1 MRLPVALRLSRISN
15 LPTVWSNVL
24 VGVALAGGAWND
36 PRLPLALLSLSLFY
50 TGGMLLNDAFD
61 REFDARERP
70 ERPIPAGEVSATEV
84 FGFGFGMLGAG
95 LALLLLLGQAGGTA
109 SPRGA
114 AGSGLALAAT
124 ILLYNVHHKGTP
136 LGPLLMGTCRM
147 LVYLATAAALASSA
161 LPATLY
167 VSALVLLCYLAGLTY
182 AARQEHLDRLDNA
195 WPLLLLAVPLLYGL
209 GLAWQQPLVLLPL
222 LALMLWVALAV
233 RRLRRRARGDVPAA
247 VAALIA
253 GISLLDAM
261 LLAGLG
267 HVVPMLLALG
277 AFALTLLAQ
286 RWVSGT

>member
-1 MRLPVALRLSRISN
+1 
-15 LPTVWSNVL
+15 
-24 VGVALAGGAWND
+24 
-36 PRLPLALLSLSLFY
+36 
-50 TGGMLLNDAFD
+50 MLLNDAFD

-70 ERPIPAGEVSATEV
+70 ERPIPAGEASATEV
-84 FGFGFGMLGAG
+84 FAFGSGMLGAG
-95 LALLLLLGQAGGTA
+95 LALLLPGQGGGTA
-109 SPRGA
+109 SSWGA

-124 ILLYNVHHKGTP
+124 ILLYNVHHKANP
-136 LGPLLMGTCRM
+136 LSPLLMGICRM
-147 LVYLATAAALASSA
+147 LVYLTAALAVASSA

-167 VSALVLLCYLAGLTY
+167 ISALVLLCYLAGLTY
-182 AARQEHLDRLDNA
+182 AAKQEHLDRLDNA

-209 GLAWQQPLVLLPL
+209 DLARQQPLVLLPL
-222 LALMLWVALAV
+222 LALLLWSTLSV

-267 HVVPMLLALG
+267 QVVPMLLALG

-286 RWVSGT
+286 RRVSGT

>member
-1 MRLPVALRLSRISN
+1 
-15 LPTVWSNVL
+15 
-24 VGVALAGGAWND
+24 
-36 PRLPLALLSLSLFY
+36 
-50 TGGMLLNDAFD
+50 
-61 REFDARERP
+61 
-70 ERPIPAGEVSATEV
+70 
-84 FGFGFGMLGAG
+84 
-95 LALLLLLGQAGGTA
+95 
-109 SPRGA
+109 
-114 AGSGLALAAT
+114 
-124 ILLYNVHHKGTP
+124 
-136 LGPLLMGTCRM
+136 
-147 LVYLATAAALASSA
+147 ALASSA

>member
-1 MRLPVALRLSRISN
+1 MRLPVALRLARISN

-36 PRLPLALLSLSLFY
+36 PRLPLVLLSLSLFY

-70 ERPIPAGEVSATEV
+70 ERPIPAGEASATEV
-84 FGFGFGMLGAG
+84 FAYGSGMLGAG
-95 LALLLLLGQAGGTA
+95 LALLLPGQGGGTA
-109 SPRGA
+109 SPWGA
-114 AGSGLALAAT
+114 AGSGLALAAA
-124 ILLYNVHHKGTP
+124 ILLYNVHHKANP
-136 LGPLLMGTCRM
+136 LSPLLMGICRM
-147 LVYLATAAALASSA
+147 LVYLTAALAVASSA

-167 VSALVLLCYLAGLTY
+167 ISALVLLCYLVGLTY
-182 AARQEHLDRLDNA
+182 AAKQEHLDRLDNA

-209 GLAWQQPLVLLPL
+209 DLARQQPLVLLPL
-222 LALMLWVALAV
+222 LALLLCSTLSV

-267 HVVPMLLALG
+267 QVVPMLLALG

-286 RWVSGT
+286 RRVSGT

>member
-1 MRLPVALRLSRISN
+1 MRLPVALRLARISN

-36 PRLPLALLSLSLFY
+36 PRLPLVLLSLSLFY

-61 REFDARERP
+61 REFDALERP
-70 ERPIPAGEVSATEV
+70 ERPIPAGEASATEV
-84 FGFGFGMLGAG
+84 FAFGSGMLGAG
-95 LALLLLLGQAGGTA
+95 LALLLPGQGGGTA
-109 SPRGA
+109 SPWGA

-124 ILLYNVHHKGTP
+124 ILLYNVHHKANP
-136 LGPLLMGTCRM
+136 LSPLLMGICRM
-147 LVYLATAAALASSA
+147 LVYLTAALAVASSA

-167 VSALVLLCYLAGLTY
+167 ISALVLLCYLAGLTY
-182 AARQEHLDRLDNA
+182 AAKQEHLDRLDNA

-209 GLAWQQPLVLLPL
+209 DLARQQPLVLLPL
-222 LALMLWVALAV
+222 LALLLWSTLSV

-267 HVVPMLLALG
+267 QVVPMLLALG

-286 RWVSGT
+286 RRVSGT

>member
-1 MRLPVALRLSRISN
+1 MRLSVALRLSRISN

-84 FGFGFGMLGAG
+84 SGFGFGMLGAG

-109 SPRGA
+109 SPWGA

-124 ILLYNVHHKGTP
+124 ILLYNVHHKANP
-136 LGPLLMGTCRM
+136 LSPLLMGICRM
-147 LVYLATAAALASSA
+147 LVYLTAALAVASSA

-167 VSALVLLCYLAGLTY
+167 VSALVLLCYLVGLTC

-195 WPLLLLAVPLLYGL
+195 WPLLLLAAPPLYGL

-222 LALMLWVALAV
+222 LALILWVTLAV

-267 HVVPMLLALG
+267 QVVPMLLALG

>member
-1 MRLPVALRLSRISN
+1 MRLPVALRLARISN

-36 PRLPLALLSLSLFY
+36 PRVPLVLLSLSLFY
-50 TGGMLLNDAFD
+50 AGGMLLNDAFD

-70 ERPIPAGEVSATEV
+70 ERPIPAGEASAPEV
-84 FGFGFGMLGAG
+84 FAFGSGMLGAG
-95 LALLLLLGQAGGTA
+95 LALLLPGQGGGTA
-109 SPRGA
+109 SPWGA

-124 ILLYNVHHKGTP
+124 ILLYNVHHKANP
-136 LGPLLMGTCRM
+136 LSPLLMGICRM
-147 LVYLATAAALASSA
+147 LVYLTAALAVASSA

-167 VSALVLLCYLAGLTY
+167 ISALVLLCYLAGLTY
-182 AARQEHLDRLDNA
+182 AAKQEHLDRLDNA

-209 GLAWQQPLVLLPL
+209 DLARQQPLVLLPL
-222 LALMLWVALAV
+222 LALLLWSTLSV

-267 HVVPMLLALG
+267 QVVPMLLALG

-286 RWVSGT
+286 RRVSGT

>member
-1 MRLPVALRLSRISN
+1 MRLPVALRLARISN

-36 PRLPLALLSLSLFY
+36 PRLPLVLLSLSLFY

-61 REFDARERP
+61 REFDALERP
-70 ERPIPAGEVSATEV
+70 ERPIPAGEASATEV
-84 FGFGFGMLGAG
+84 FAFGSGMLGAG
-95 LALLLLLGQAGGTA
+95 LALLLPGQGGGTA
-109 SPRGA
+109 SPWGA

-124 ILLYNVHHKGTP
+124 ILLYNVHHKANP
-136 LGPLLMGTCRM
+136 LSPLLMGICRM
-147 LVYLATAAALASSA
+147 LVYLTAALAVASSA

-167 VSALVLLCYLAGLTY
+167 ISALVLLCYLVGLTY
-182 AARQEHLDRLDNA
+182 AAKQEHLDRLDNA

-209 GLAWQQPLVLLPL
+209 DLARQQPLVLLPL
-222 LALMLWVALAV
+222 LALLLWSTLSV

-267 HVVPMLLALG
+267 QVVPMMLALG

-286 RWVSGT
+286 RRVSGT

>member
-1 MRLPVALRLSRISN
+1 MRLPVALRLARISN

-36 PRLPLALLSLSLFY
+36 PRVPLVLLSLSLFY
-50 TGGMLLNDAFD
+50 AGGMLLNDAFD

-70 ERPIPAGEVSATEV
+70 ERPIPAGEASATEV
-84 FGFGFGMLGAG
+84 FAYGSGMLGAG
-95 LALLLLLGQAGGTA
+95 LALLLPGQGGGTA
-109 SPRGA
+109 SPWGA

-124 ILLYNVHHKGTP
+124 ILLYNVHHKANP
-136 LGPLLMGTCRM
+136 LSPLLMGICRM
-147 LVYLATAAALASSA
+147 LVYLTAALAVASSA

-167 VSALVLLCYLAGLTY
+167 ISALVLLCYLVGLTY
-182 AARQEHLDRLDNA
+182 AAKQEHLDRLDNA

-209 GLAWQQPLVLLPL
+209 DLARQQPLVLLPL
-222 LALMLWVALAV
+222 LALLLCSTLSV

-267 HVVPMLLALG
+267 QVVPMMLALG

-286 RWVSGT
+286 RRVSGT

>member
-1 MRLPVALRLSRISN
+1 MRLPVALRLARISN

-36 PRLPLALLSLSLFY
+36 PRLPLVLLSLSLFY

-70 ERPIPAGEVSATEV
+70 ERPIPAGEASATEV
-84 FGFGFGMLGAG
+84 FAYGSGMLGAG
-95 LALLLLLGQAGGTA
+95 LALLLPGQGGGTA
-109 SPRGA
+109 SPWGA

-124 ILLYNVHHKGTP
+124 ILLYNVHHKANP
-136 LGPLLMGTCRM
+136 LSPLLMGICRM
-147 LVYLATAAALASSA
+147 LVYLTAALAVASSA

-167 VSALVLLCYLAGLTY
+167 ISALVLLCYLVGLTY
-182 AARQEHLDRLDNA
+182 AAKQEHLDRLDNA

-209 GLAWQQPLVLLPL
+209 DLARQQPLVLLPL
-222 LALMLWVALAV
+222 LALLLCSTLSV

-267 HVVPMLLALG
+267 QVVPMMLALG

-286 RWVSGT
+286 RRVSGT

>member
-1 MRLPVALRLSRISN
+1 MRLSVALRLSRISN

-84 FGFGFGMLGAG
+84 SGFGFGMLGAG

-109 SPRGA
+109 SPWGA

-124 ILLYNVHHKGTP
+124 ILLYNVHHKANP
-136 LGPLLMGTCRM
+136 LSPLLMGICRM
-147 LVYLATAAALASSA
+147 LVYLTAALAVAGSA
-161 LPATLY
+161 LPTTLY
-167 VSALVLLCYLAGLTY
+167 VSALVLLCYLVGLTC

-195 WPLLLLAVPLLYGL
+195 WPLLLLAAPPLYGL

-222 LALMLWVALAV
+222 LALILWVTLAV

-267 HVVPMLLALG
+267 QVVPMLLALG

>member
-1 MRLPVALRLSRISN
+1 MRLPVALRLARISN

-36 PRLPLALLSLSLFY
+36 PRVPLVLLSLSLFY

-70 ERPIPAGEVSATEV
+70 ERPIPAGEASATEV
-84 FGFGFGMLGAG
+84 FAYGSGMLGAG
-95 LALLLLLGQAGGTA
+95 LALLLPGQGGGTA
-109 SPRGA
+109 SPWGA

-124 ILLYNVHHKGTP
+124 ILLYNVHHKANP
-136 LGPLLMGTCRM
+136 LSPLLMGICRM
-147 LVYLATAAALASSA
+147 LVYLTAALAVASSA

-167 VSALVLLCYLAGLTY
+167 ISALVLLCYLVGLTY
-182 AARQEHLDRLDNA
+182 AAKQEHLDRLDNA

-209 GLAWQQPLVLLPL
+209 DLARQQPLVLLPL
-222 LALMLWVALAV
+222 LALLLCSTLSV

-267 HVVPMLLALG
+267 QVVPMMLALG

-286 RWVSGT
+286 RRVSGT